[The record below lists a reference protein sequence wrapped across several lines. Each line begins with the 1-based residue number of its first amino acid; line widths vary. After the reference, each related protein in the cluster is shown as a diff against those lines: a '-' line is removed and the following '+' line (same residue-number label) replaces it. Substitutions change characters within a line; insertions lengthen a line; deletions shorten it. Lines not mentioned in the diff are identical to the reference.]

1 MKTLPFAS
9 NVLLSVLAC
18 ASMSAAL
25 SACGAG
31 TETASPT
38 TTAPTDAAVTDGA
51 VTETTVTDA
60 AVADTATQPD
70 AAAWPR
76 TVTLSLDG
84 AGLDLATGVLVRG
97 GGDVSLSRGRVID
110 VITGQVAN
118 LCPKGVQR
126 SLDEVPSATDTCL
139 GGNGWVT
146 RWGVLQYSASA
157 ADRSIGASMLVR
169 EAHGRSTYR
178 MRIVRDLSSYDST
191 WITVEYAPLW

>member
-1 MKTLPFAS
+1 MKTLSFAS
-9 NVLLSVLAC
+9 NVLLSVLVC

-31 TETASPT
+31 TETAPPAT
-38 TTAPTDAAVTDGA
+38 VATDGA
-51 VTETTVTDA
+51 VTDSAATDSAATDA
-60 AVADTATQPD
+60 ATQPD

-84 AGLDLATGVLVRG
+84 PGLDLATGVLVRG
-97 GGDVSLSRGRVID
+97 GGDISLSRGRVVDI
-110 VITGQVAN
+110 ITGEFAN
-118 LCPKGVQR
+118 LCPKGVQG
-126 SLDEVPSATDTCL
+126 SLDAVPRATDTCL

-169 EAHGRSTYR
+169 EAHGRLTYR
-178 MRIVRDLSSYDST
+178 MRVVRDLSSYDST
-191 WITVEYAPLW
+191 WVTVEYAPLW